1 MKRLLALLMAL
12 VLLTSVACADGLKP
26 RRDAVET
33 PNAPAALSE
42 SEADDLP
49 AAPSTREEEPAKEM
63 PDVPAAPEAE
73 ASSGLKP
80 RRDAAETTPAEPQP
94 SEQGSSDSKDVSEA
108 KPADEKAEPYDT
120 NASSSIDWWPDA
132 EEETDEFSGL
142 KPRRDEEHHAERHA
156 QDEPDPAADDADA
169 RSQTLEGTFTIDEN
183 GVELSY
189 AFSVEMIF
197 GAEESALKFSAAP
210 TSGYGM
216 ELEGELE
223 LPDPMI
229 MMTALYGFGPQR
241 DAPTELLHGTLEA
254 RDAFDGATCARYT
267 LTLTGDGILRAE
279 DALRGGR
286 WEMNLIPTE
295 AEMLSV
301 ASASWLDDLVAL
313 IVRNA
318 SALEEGDPL
327 RLSLREVAMPFVRAL
342 YSPDSDAAMERLGI
356 DRAQLS
362 QMLLGLASGEV
373 RLAPTEEGLSVAW
386 HSSGSPELSSNK
398 IEGEIG
404 GDGCEFCLY
413 ENRGNDYATIGRISA
428 ETTDGLRVHA
438 EDYLDGGYFYLDAGM
453 GIFPD
458 TFDASLAFARSAYEP
473 PLLAF
478 FDYEGGEVLDGE
490 EQTLRL
496 RVVEDGH
503 MLTCTLRFA
512 CTNAIGSD

>member
-26 RRDAVET
+26 RRDAI
-33 PNAPAALSE
+33 
-42 SEADDLP
+42 
-49 AAPSTREEEPAKEM
+49 
-63 PDVPAAPEAE
+63 
-73 ASSGLKP
+73 
-80 RRDAAETTPAEPQP
+80 ETTPAEPQP
-94 SEQGSSDSKDVSEA
+94 SEQGASDSKDVSEA
-108 KPADEKAEPYDT
+108 KLADEKAEPSDT

-169 RSQTLEGTFTIDEN
+169 RSQTLEGTFVIDED
-183 GVELSY
+183 GVELAY
-189 AFSVEMIF
+189 AFSVEMIS

-279 DALRGGR
+279 DALRGER

-318 SALEEGDPL
+318 SALEEGDTV
-327 RLSLREVAMPFVRAL
+327 RLNLREVAMPFVRAL

-386 HSSGSPELSSNK
+386 YSSGSPELSSNK

>member
-49 AAPSTREEEPAKEM
+49 AAPSTREEEPAKET

-73 ASSGLKP
+73 ASSGLKA
-80 RRDAAETTPAEPQP
+80 RRDAAETTPAEPQHP
-94 SEQGSSDSKDVSEA
+94 EDAQGVPEA
-108 KPADEKAEPYDT
+108 EPADEKAEPSDT

-169 RSQTLEGTFTIDEN
+169 RSQTLEGTFTIDED

-189 AFSVEMIF
+189 AFSVEMIS

-229 MMTALYGFGPQR
+229 MMTALSGFGPQR
-241 DAPTELLHGTLEA
+241 DAPTELLRGTLEA

-267 LTLTGDGILRAE
+267 LTLTGDGILRGE
-279 DALRGGR
+279 EALRGER
-286 WEMNLIPTE
+286 WEVDLYPEDVDAFLGDLSAQWLNDLLDLI
-295 AEMLSV
+295 A
-301 ASASWLDDLVAL
+301 
-313 IVRNA
+313 RNV

-327 RLSLREVAMPFVRAL
+327 RLSLREMAMPFVRAL
-342 YSPDSDAAMERLGI
+342 YSPDSDATVERLGV
-356 DRAQLS
+356 DRAMLS
-362 QMLLGLASGEV
+362 RALLEAAMGEV

-386 HSSGSPELSSNK
+386 YSSGSPELSSDK
-398 IEGEIG
+398 VEGEIG

>member
-80 RRDAAETTPAEPQP
+80 RRDAIETTPAEPQP
-94 SEQGSSDSKDVSEA
+94 SEQGSSDSQDVPEA
-108 KPADEKAEPYDT
+108 KLADEKAEPSDT

-132 EEETDEFSGL
+132 EEEADEADEPSGL

-156 QDEPDPAADDADA
+156 QDGPDPAADDADA
-169 RSQTLEGTFTIDEN
+169 RSQTLEGTFTIDED

-189 AFSVEMIF
+189 AFSVEMIS

-229 MMTALYGFGPQR
+229 MMTALSGFGPQR
-241 DAPTELLHGTLEA
+241 DAPTELLRGTLEL
-254 RDAFDGATCARYT
+254 RDAFSGTAYARYT
-267 LTLTGDGILRAE
+267 LRLTSDGMLRGE
-279 DALRGGR
+279 EALRGER
-286 WEMNLIPTE
+286 WEVDLYPEDVEAFLGDLSAQWLNDLLDLI
-295 AEMLSV
+295 A
-301 ASASWLDDLVAL
+301 
-313 IVRNA
+313 RNV

-327 RLSLREVAMPFVRAL
+327 RLSLREMAMPFVRAL
-342 YSPDSDAAMERLGI
+342 YSPDSDATVERLGV
-356 DRAQLS
+356 DRAMLS
-362 QMLLGLASGEV
+362 RALLEA
-373 RLAPTEEGLSVAW
+373 A
-386 HSSGSPELSSNK
+386 
-398 IEGEIG
+398 
-404 GDGCEFCLY
+404 
-413 ENRGNDYATIGRISA
+413 IGRIA
-428 ETTDGLRVHA
+428 PCPHGRRTVRGLVQQRQ
-438 EDYLDGGYFYLDAGM
+438 
-453 GIFPD
+453 P
-458 TFDASLAFARSAYEP
+458 R
-473 PLLAF
+473 
-478 FDYEGGEVLDGE
+478 
-490 EQTLRL
+490 TLFQQNRRRDWRRWLRILSVRKPGKRL
-496 RVVEDGH
+496 RHHRPHFRGDDGWIARARGG
-503 MLTCTLRFA
+503 L
-512 CTNAIGSD
+512 S